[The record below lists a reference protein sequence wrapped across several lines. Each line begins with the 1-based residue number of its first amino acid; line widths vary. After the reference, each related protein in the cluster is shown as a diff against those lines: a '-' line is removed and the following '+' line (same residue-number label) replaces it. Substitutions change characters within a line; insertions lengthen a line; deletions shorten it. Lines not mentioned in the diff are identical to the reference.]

1 MPCTL
6 VRIGVYAVKL
16 LCCQRRHRRV
26 LHHISV
32 VISLDDCLA
41 AYCVLIAVLN
51 EKCVGKRFFVAFQ
64 RVVIRRFF
72 IGKMYVLNVLCNVAR
87 PRHIV
92 YFAYRDALVEQK
104 GNAPCDIFAH
114 AV

>member
-1 MPCTL
+1 MPCAL
-6 VRIGVYAVKL
+6 IRIGVYAVKL
-16 LCCQRRHRRV
+16 LLCKRRHRRV
-26 LHHISV
+26 LHHIA
-32 VISLDDCLA
+32 VIISFNDRFA

-51 EKCVGKRFFVAFQ
+51 EKCIGKRLFVAFQ

-72 IGKMYVLNVLCNVAR
+72 VGIMYVLYVLCEIAGAGY
-87 PRHIV
+87 IM
-92 YFAYRDALVEQK
+92 YFAYRDALVKQK